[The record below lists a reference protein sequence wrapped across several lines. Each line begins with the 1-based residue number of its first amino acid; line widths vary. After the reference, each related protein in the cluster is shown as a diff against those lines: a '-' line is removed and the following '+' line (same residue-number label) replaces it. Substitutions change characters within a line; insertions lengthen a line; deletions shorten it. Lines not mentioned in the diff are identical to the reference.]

1 MHTTCAT
8 TLSGNLY
15 TYKTYT
21 FDVLESHLSAM
32 YTYQPFNRLTSTSA
46 ATFSYDNNGNLTSKT
61 EGLQT
66 TQYVWDFENRLSRV
80 SSLGSQDVWYKYDA
94 LGRRIER
101 NKGVALPI
109 PLATETTR
117 LVYDGADVVRD
128 RDANGATIADY
139 LNGPG
144 IDNKFRQTV
153 SGTASYF
160 VTDHLSTTRG
170 LSDASGNVTSS
181 LTYDSF
187 GNVVSGSASTRYTY
201 TGREFDSDTGL
212 MYYRERWYD
221 PQQGRFVSE
230 DPIGLDGGINLFAY
244 VANNPVDATDPL
256 GLKKRK
262 SNRTSRGPRP
272 SRSCDCET
280 KEDDSFLTLMSSYGI
295 GVSKGF
301 VGAAIGTA
309 QLPIDLVNDPGGTVD
324 GILVDIGM
332 RIWTLGQIAAHP
344 VVGFDAIVDSITTLG
359 ANKTMDLLG
368 NAGGQVIFFESMAK
382 VTEAARYGREFEIGE
397 NCKIAPFGNRAG
409 DPIGRWPHYHRRVPN
424 PNRPGEGMPGQGLK
438 RHRPWE
444 RKSPDKS
451 WRDRF

>member
-1 MHTTCAT
+1 
-8 TLSGNLY
+8 
-15 TYKTYT
+15 
-21 FDVLESHLSAM
+21 M
-32 YTYQPFNRLTSTSA
+32 YTYQPFNRLASTSA
-46 ATFSYDNNGNLTSKT
+46 ATFSYDSNGNLASKT

-66 TQYVWDFENRLSRV
+66 TQYVWDSENRLSRV
-80 SSLGSQDVWYKYDA
+80 SRLGSQDVWYKYDA

-101 NKGVALPI
+101 NKGIAGPVPVVLD
-109 PLATETTR
+109 TSR
-117 LVYDGADVVRD
+117 FVYDRADVVRD
-128 RDANGATIADY
+128 LDGNGATIADY

-144 IDNKFRQTV
+144 IDNKLRQTT
-153 SGTASYF
+153 GTASYF
-160 VTDHLSTTRG
+160 VVDHLGTTRA
-170 LSDASGNVTSS
+170 LTDATGNINSS
-181 LTYDSF
+181 LNYDSF
-187 GNVVSGSASTRYTY
+187 GNLSGGPASTRHTY

-244 VANNPVDATDPL
+244 VANDPIDATDPL

-262 SNRTSRGPRP
+262 QNRLGPRP
-272 SRSCDCET
+272 SRNCDCET
-280 KEDDSFLTLMSSYGI
+280 KGPASEDTSFLSLMSSYGI
-295 GVSKGF
+295 GVANGF
-301 VGAAIGTA
+301 TGAAVGTA
-309 QLPIDLVNDPGGTVD
+309 KLPLDLVRDPGGTVD
-324 GILVDIGM
+324 GILIDIGM

-344 VVGFDAIVDSITTLG
+344 VAGFDAISDAIAGLG
-359 ANKTMDLLG
+359 ANKSMEILG
-368 NAGGQVIFFESMAK
+368 DGGGQVIFFESMGK
-382 VTEAARYGREFEIGE
+382 ITEAARYGKEIEIGE